1 MTTTTL
7 PSPAQRLSPFRL
19 INSELLKLRSTT
31 TWWWF
36 AGGTLLW
43 TAISLAFNIWF
54 ASMAFDD
61 PAAFGDPEGTG
72 VADPLYHGGNVYTSG
87 QFLGLMFVMLLGI
100 VIVTSEYFHQTVTVT
115 YLTTPHRTKVI
126 LNKLI
131 TAVLLGALF
140 GVITTGI
147 SIAFGSLFFSGQEAG
162 TMLGEWSVQRA
173 ILLNLVAFVV
183 WAILGV
189 AIGTLITSQL
199 AATITAAVLYLVGTQ
214 VASLLFL
221 LLANWLNNDTILE
234 WQVIVP
240 SIASQVMT
248 LGGDGLPGTPA
259 WWVGALIRLGY
270 AAVAGVTGERVSG
283 PRTVEG
289 PEHGAA
295 PGASK

>member
-162 TMLGEWSVQRA
+162 TMLASGACSGRSCSTWSRSWSGDLAA
-173 ILLNLVAFVV
+173 IS
-183 WAILGV
+183 
-189 AIGTLITSQL
+189 TLITSCL
-199 AATITAAVLYLVGTQ
+199 AAITAAVLYLVGT
-214 VASLLFL
+214 
-221 LLANWLNNDTILE
+221 
-234 WQVIVP
+234 
-240 SIASQVMT
+240 
-248 LGGDGLPGTPA
+248 
-259 WWVGALIRLGY
+259 WWPRSCSCCWR
-270 AAVAGVTGERVSG
+270 TG
-283 PRTVEG
+283 
-289 PEHGAA
+289 
-295 PGASK
+295 

>member
-36 AGGTLLW
+36 AGGTLVW
-43 TAISLAFNIWF
+43 TAIALAFNIWTADMVF
-54 ASMAFDD
+54 ND
-61 PAAFGDPEGTG
+61 PSFFGDPELSGL
-72 VADPLYHGGNVYTSG
+72 ADPLYHGGNVYTSG

-100 VIVTSEYFHQTVTVT
+100 VMVTSEYFHQTVTFT
-115 YLTTPHRTKVI
+115 YLTTPHRTSVI
-126 LNKLI
+126 MNKLI
-131 TAVLLGALF
+131 TAVMLGAVF
-140 GVITTGI
+140 GLVTTGI
-147 SIAFGSLFFSGQEAG
+147 SVAIGAVYFSGQETG
-162 TMLGEWSVQRA
+162 VMLGEWGVQRA

-199 AATITAAVLYLVGTQ
+199 AATIIAAVLYLIGTQ

-221 LLANWLNNDTILE
+221 LLANWLDNETVME
-234 WQVIVP
+234 WQVVVP

-248 LGGDGLPGTPA
+248 LGGEGIPGAPA
-259 WWVGALIRLGY
+259 WWIGALILLGY
-270 AAVAGVTGERVSG
+270 AAVAGVVGVLITRRRDIS
-283 PRTVEG
+283 
-289 PEHGAA
+289 
-295 PGASK
+295 